1 MVDSEQNGVQNN
13 EQNSSLNDGQDTEQ
27 NSDQVQKPTE
37 SVGTKE
43 SLYDKI
49 PITKKQLDILIIIL
63 FIALIGFLVFGVL
76 VGNGIL

>member
-1 MVDSEQNGVQNN
+1 MENGEQNGVQSN
-13 EQNSSLNDGQDTEQ
+13 ELNKENEHNSE
-27 NSDQVQKPTE
+27 QVQKPTE